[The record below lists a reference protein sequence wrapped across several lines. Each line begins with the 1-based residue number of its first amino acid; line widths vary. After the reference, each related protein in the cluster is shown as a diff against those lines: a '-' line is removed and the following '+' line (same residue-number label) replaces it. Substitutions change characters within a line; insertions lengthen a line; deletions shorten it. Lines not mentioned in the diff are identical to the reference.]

1 MKFLNVLLVVTALV
15 LLSGC
20 YGGIQISSDIGWGA
34 NYNAD
39 SSQVV
44 FYKFHHVFRHPK
56 GLLRF
61 PDGGISKSLY
71 RNISLFTYSFEDSS
85 LNRIY
90 DFGSLYGNRSRWET
104 TAFFINN
111 DVIFNLSPLHVLPK
125 EENDSSMTPIPM
137 AENSLNRWFL
147 YKSAQDAVVEIEPI
161 TIDSS
166 AYRKASLSLIGR
178 ETEHNS
184 LLEWGLNFDE
194 IYPQSKRKR
203 LAEIVTFENSRAY
216 TLAII
221 ELMANDLTSKDVDQL
236 IKRINRYVDSKEGY
250 ERSRLLHTRDVVIG
264 KLESLP
270 QYEQ

>member
-1 MKFLNVLLVVTALV
+1 MKFLNVLLVVTASI

-44 FYKFHHVFRHPK
+44 FYKFHHIFRHPK

-71 RNISLFTYSFEDSS
+71 RNISLFTYSFKDSS

-90 DFGSLYGNRSRWET
+90 DFGSFYGNRSRWET

-111 DVIFNLSPLHVLPK
+111 DVIFNLAPLHALPK
-125 EENDSSMTPIPM
+125 EENDSSMTPTPM
-137 AENSLNRWFL
+137 AEKSLNRWFL
-147 YKSAQDAVVEIEPI
+147 YKHAQDVVVEIEPMA
-161 TIDSS
+161 IDSS
-166 AYRKASLSLIGR
+166 AIRKVSLSLIGR
-178 ETEHNS
+178 ETEHIS

-194 IYPQSKRKR
+194 IYPQTKRER
-203 LAEIVTFENSRAY
+203 LAEIESFENCRAY

-221 ELMANDLTSKDVDQL
+221 ELMANDLTAKDIDRL
-236 IKRINRYVDSKEGY
+236 IRRINRYVDSKEGH
-250 ERSRLLHTRDVVIG
+250 ERSRLLHTRDVVVG
-264 KLESLP
+264 KLEGLP
-270 QYEQ
+270 QYK